1 LRSAILGCFVLFA
14 VAANAQSLSL
24 PVPPIPPARP
34 PTIDAPVP
42 NLNTTVPYTEL
53 GQALVT
59 LDTSINHRAT
69 PAPGYGYSP
78 GASYQ
83 LDNDRRAFVLPGIM
97 MHVPLP

>member
-1 LRSAILGCFVLFA
+1 VKAAVFYYLVFFA
-14 VAANAQSLSL
+14 VAVNAQEGRL

-42 NLNTTVPYTEL
+42 DLNTTVPYTEL
-53 GQALVT
+53 SQSLVT
-59 LDTSINHRAT
+59 LDSGINHRAT

-83 LDNDRRAFVLPGIM
+83 LDNDRRPFVLPGIM